1 MANVK
6 SELDRLTSELHQL
19 FRDAGPQDS
28 EEIGRTRGRWVV
40 ALKCVATF
48 FKRVGTGDDV
58 SEQFATLAARIH
70 DLNNG
75 IQHPIWVPAKTGG
88 RRPDSTEV
96 WNGRLT
102 FAVALE
108 CLINSGMKE
117 KDAANYLARQY
128 RKNVES
134 LVREG
139 QAGRHRKGAT
149 RSTDIKPRRS
159 LLGWFKLWKT
169 TGQAPDGSYW
179 AGSDKIQAAINMLK
193 PLPLAEV
200 KEGLKPLLEKTKVE
214 KKKTKPPS

>member
-6 SELDRLTSELHQL
+6 IELDRLTWELHQL

-40 ALKCVATF
+40 ALTRVATIL
-48 FKRVGTGDDV
+48 KHVGAGDDV
-58 SEQFATLAARIH
+58 VEQFATLAARIH

-88 RRPDSTEV
+88 RPPDPTEV
-96 WNGRLT
+96 WNHRHT

-108 CLINSGMKE
+108 CLINAGMKE
-117 KDAANYLARQY
+117 KDAANHLVRRY

-134 LVREG
+134 LVRDG
-139 QAGRHRKGAT
+139 QAGRYRKGTT
-149 RSTDIKPRRS
+149 RSTDIGLHKS
-159 LLGWFKLWKT
+159 LLGWHKQWKT

-179 AGSDKIQAAINMLK
+179 AGSDQIQAAINMLK

-200 KEGLKPLLEKTKVE
+200 KVALKPLLEKTKAK
-214 KKKTKPPS
+214 KKKTNPPS